1 MPIDPRVQALLD
13 AQSATS
19 ETSPNT
25 TTVAAARA
33 AARTP
38 DPDVVPEA
46 TAFYDVTSP
55 A

>member
-1 MPIDPRVQALLD
+1 MPIDPRVQVLLD

-33 AARTP
+33 AAQTP

-46 TAFYDVTSP
+46 AFYDVTSP